1 MKKLNKMPVLTGRMP
16 LTYTP
21 YAFVDAINLLNA
33 HSNIINY
40 LAEVIEAQE
49 KEIGILKEMV
59 EGKTNETQR
68 HI

>member
-1 MKKLNKMPVLTGRMP
+1 MRKLNKIPVLTGRMP
-16 LTYTP
+16 LLYTP
-21 YAFVDAINLLNA
+21 SAFVDAINLLNA

-59 EGKTNETQR
+59 EGKKNED
-68 HI
+68 IYE

>member
-16 LTYTP
+16 
-21 YAFVDAINLLNA
+21 FVYSPFVFADAINLLNA

-49 KEIGILKEMV
+49 KEIRVLKGMV
-59 EGKTNETQR
+59 ERKTE
-68 HI
+68 